1 MIWFPVVE
9 IKKKTCEPPCSQ
21 KPSTHILYSKKPVIE
36 FLAMPV
42 APYLI
47 ETTVTVLLLTD
58 VDVKQSCIRRPP
70 VLGSIRG
77 QAENF

>member
-9 IKKKTCEPPCSQ
+9 IKQKTCEPPCSQ
-21 KPSTHILYSKKPVIE
+21 KPSTHILYSKKPVTE

-42 APYLI
+42 APHLI
-47 ETTVTVLLLTD
+47 ETPVTVWLLTE
-58 VDVKQSCIRRPP
+58 VEIKQSCIRRPP